1 MSKML
6 VVVAVGVALLG
17 LVTGCATNEGTKAKP
32 AKAQAAQAAP
42 AEQKPRI
49 EYVNTPSG
57 RWMVHDENRPAPPVI
72 TPGTFSSTRRVGQ
85 PPSDAIVLFDGTE
98 ASMKNW
104 TDTKGNPSK
113 WVVGEGYMESVKGA
127 GYIQTK
133 ESFGSCQLH
142 VEFATPEKVSGTS
155 QGRGNSGVFL
165 QGEFEIQVLDSY
177 ENKTYPDGQCSAL
190 YGRSVPL
197 VNACRKPGEWQSYD
211 IVFHRAH
218 FGKDGKIV
226 TKPTFTVIQNGV
238 LVQDHVTLEGGTQWN
253 GPHAISPFR
262 AIPDKGPIQLQ
273 DHGNPVRYRNIW
285 IRPLQD

>member
-32 AKAQAAQAAP
+32 AKAQPAQAAP

-49 EYVNTPSG
+49 EYVETPSG

-142 VEFATPEKVSGTS
+142 VEFATPEKVEGTS

-165 QGEFEIQVLDSY
+165 QGEYEIQVLDSY

-211 IVFHRAH
+211 IIFHRAH

-226 TKPTFTVIQNGV
+226 TKPTFTVFQNGV